1 MESYKRKIDMLEA
14 KLNMKAKEVK
24 DKDNFI
30 MNSLLGR
37 SKAEE
42 TPLVLA
48 DFQRIFEANYV
59 DKLA

>member
-1 MESYKRKIDMLEA
+1 MKI
-14 KLNMKAKEVK
+14 KEVK
-24 DKDNFI
+24 DKDLFI

-37 SKAEE
+37 SKPEE

-59 DKLA
+59 EKLVEANQRIEDLLAQKK